1 MILDFS
7 TSTIQYCLPCEIKM
21 HDFLEIIEPK
31 RELQDDDKYTST
43 LSHEANYLLRTTDN
57 DWQNNFTI
65 LDFRK
70 TWRRRR

>member
-1 MILDFS
+1 
-7 TSTIQYCLPCEIKM
+7 M

-70 TWRRRR
+70 TWRRRH